1 MKKVLCVLS
10 ILFFSSWAMAD
21 TSDYIW
27 NQQFEKKNIRAVAGD
42 LKAQYDVG
50 NMYLKGQGVTRDAK
64 EAFQWFK
71 KAADKNYSRAQ
82 YKLGYLYH
90 RGEGTAKN
98 NDQAFKW
105 VSKSAGQGY
114 KPAMYYLGKLYAAGD
129 GVKENTQRALKWH
142 NKAYSAG
149 YNPAKREID
158 RLESKLALEEKK
170 REERFDPRPVKVAK
184 VVAPKPRPKAVPK
197 RVVKVAKKNNSKKQ
211 WNRQTLQTL
220 IANNEWQ
227 LKGKPAV
234 LLPSSIMKCESKT
247 GSLVCES
254 KELEY
259 DEAYGVISYKMR
271 ATYSDFS
278 NKGEFTGEYNKYI
291 TLIFPNDPDDPDLV
305 IPLEYGTQKKELIRC
320 RAINRDVTCYRGETR
335 EKVTYKQS

>member
-10 ILFFSSWAMAD
+10 ILFFASGVVAD
-21 TSDYIW
+21 TGDYIW
-27 NQQFEKKNIRAVAGD
+27 NQQFEKKNIKAAAGD

-50 NMYLKGQGVTRDAK
+50 NMYLKGQGTTHNAK
-64 EAFQWFK
+64 EAFKWFK
-71 KAADKNYSRAQ
+71 KAADQNYSRAQ

-98 NDQAFKW
+98 NDLAFKW
-105 VSKSAGQGY
+105 VGKSAGQGY
-114 KPAMYYLGKLYAAGD
+114 IPAMYYLGKLYAAGD
-129 GVKENTQRALKWH
+129 GVEKNTQRALKWH
-142 NKAYSAG
+142 KKAYNAG
-149 YNPAKREID
+149 YNPAKREIE
-158 RLESKLALEEKK
+158 RLESKLALAEKK
-170 REERFDPRPVKVAK
+170 REVRFDPRPVKASK
-184 VVAPKPRPKAVPK
+184 PAPRPKVVPK
-197 RVVKVAKKNNSKKQ
+197 RVVKTAKKKKPNKQ
-211 WNRQTLQTL
+211 WNKQTLQTL

-234 LLPSSIMKCESKT
+234 LLPSSVMKCKSKID
-247 GSLVCES
+247 SLVCES

-271 ATYSDFS
+271 ATFSDFS
-278 NKGEFTGEYNKYI
+278 NKGEFTGEYNKFI

-305 IPLEYGTQKKELIRC
+305 IPLDYGTQKKELMRC
-320 RAINRDVTCYRGETR
+320 RAINREVTCYRGEAR